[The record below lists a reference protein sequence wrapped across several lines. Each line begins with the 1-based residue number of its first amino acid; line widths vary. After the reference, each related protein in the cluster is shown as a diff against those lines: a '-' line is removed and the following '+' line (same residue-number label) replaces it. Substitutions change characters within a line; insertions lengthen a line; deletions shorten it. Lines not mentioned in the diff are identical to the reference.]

1 MICEND
7 TDRFFILKYPII
19 YGDSLR
25 ELSIKSIVNT
35 FSTEAIQTT
44 NLPNYLLRDIL
55 LRKIF

>member
-19 YGDSLR
+19 YGHSLR
-25 ELSIKSIVNT
+25 ELSIKTIVNT
-35 FSTEAIQTT
+35 FSTEAIQAT

-55 LRKIF
+55 LRKVS